1 LTPRTAL
8 KPHRCSW
15 FSLFAEPRLSSEA
28 VTRHSQ
34 RFLPVPQ
41 TNLRPSEKHSNLGLN
56 PCFRLSQTPDVL
68 QRPRDA
74 ITRYSQGFLN
84 HRSSP
89 SAPLKARPDSDK
101 SAGTDT
107 LPEKAGRGRSK
118 SSERPRERRPSDE
131 KMDVEL
137 KNIIVQL
144 KEGLECPEPFVVNFG
159 ENGDAANQKENVAH
173 PPEGDAVPERDVEQG
188 NGQPVARTGEKRG
201 ESLKQRLGAWMKGE
215 PKSAP
220 VSEIHV
226 ISRASEKEHP
236 HTSFEDAGG
245 ETSDGENDR
254 SSIMGDGERSDAQ
267 GSKIWAWLRTAA
279 HPDARSVVSEPDAA
293 ELRAADLSDS
303 AELGGLGGAEEG
315 GSSGEASF
323 WKKRIFGRSF
333 STASFNSPPKD
344 EALEEQKQLRP
355 SWAAVSY

>member
-1 LTPRTAL
+1 
-8 KPHRCSW
+8 
-15 FSLFAEPRLSSEA
+15 
-28 VTRHSQ
+28 
-34 RFLPVPQ
+34 
-41 TNLRPSEKHSNLGLN
+41 
-56 PCFRLSQTPDVL
+56 
-68 QRPRDA
+68 
-74 ITRYSQGFLN
+74 
-84 HRSSP
+84 
-89 SAPLKARPDSDK
+89 
-101 SAGTDT
+101 
-107 LPEKAGRGRSK
+107 
-118 SSERPRERRPSDE
+118 
-131 KMDVEL
+131 MDVEL

-144 KEGLECPEPFVVNFG
+144 KQGLECPEPFVVNFG
-159 ENGDAANQKENVAH
+159 ESCHVANQKENVAQQAM
-173 PPEGDAVPERDVEQG
+173 GDAAPERDVEQG

-226 ISRASEKEHP
+226 TSEKEHP
-236 HTSFEDAGG
+236 PTSFEDAGG
-245 ETSDGENDR
+245 GTSDGENDR
-254 SSIMGDGERSDAQ
+254 SSIMGDGERSDGQ

-303 AELGGLGGAEEG
+303 AELGGLGGAEG

-333 STASFNSPPKD
+333 STMSFNSPPKD
-344 EALEEQKQLRP
+344 EALEEQRQLRP